1 MPPVPSPS
9 FSPPRARR
17 IPSGVALMLALS
29 AATAGAQ
36 TGAQTGSCGQPEP
49 TGAGPSSM
57 AANNVSD
64 LSLAYQAEQPA
75 SITMCAYGYLAAKCG
90 DYATAHKIFD
100 KCIAK
105 GFIGPMIWK
114 GHLLQEGEGV
124 PQDSVAATAM
134 FKRAAESG
142 HDGYAVMG
150 KLHYASALWEGRGVA
165 RNEAEAR
172 KWFEQAAAE
181 GSEDAQTFLKT
192 GYHTG
197 SRDRTGKGV
206 GVPTEDVQGQALQ
219 KQPTATTTA
228 FSGWYTVGMG
238 ALLALLVAIG
248 AWRQGR
254 TRLAGIR
261 LQAGGQPA

>member
-1 MPPVPSPS
+1 MPPVSTPS
-9 FSPPRARR
+9 FTPFPSRR
-17 IPSGVALMLALS
+17 SRHGLALVLALS
-29 AATAGAQ
+29 ATWAHAQ
-36 TGAQTGSCGQPEP
+36 AQSGSCGQPEP

-124 PQDSVAATAM
+124 PQDSAAATAM

-142 HDGYAVMG
+142 HDGYAVLG

-197 SRDRTGKGV
+197 SRDRSGKGV

-219 KQPTATTTA
+219 KQPTSATPA
-228 FSGWYTVGMG
+228 FSGWYTAALGV
-238 ALLALLVAIG
+238 LLALLVGIG

-254 TRLAGIR
+254 MRLAGLR
-261 LQAGGQPA
+261 LSNGGLPA